1 MRKLKTHIL
10 TALATA
16 FLLWPSAAWAQYNN
30 RTVPNLPQSD
40 LQRWHFGFI
49 LGIGF
54 GDFTTTASDYIDA
67 EGHHF
72 ASASNGLAPAFQVGM
87 IADLRLVDYLNLR
100 CTPILTLGE
109 RKVNYTTF
117 DASGNVVG
125 EQSTVSI
132 KPTTVEIPFYLK
144 YSAKRYGNFRPYVL
158 VGGGPMFNLNLNPE
172 EPILLNVFDV
182 QIGFGF
188 GFMFYTEYFR
198 FCPELKFCFGLLDQ
212 LNRNH
217 PEIEGTTNFVYTASV
232 DRLTERILTLSFNF
246 E

>member
-1 MRKLKTHIL
+1 MNKWEKHIML
-10 TALATA
+10 FVLAVV
-16 FLLWPSAAWAQYNN
+16 LLGASPACAQYNN
-30 RTVPNLPQSD
+30 RTITNLPQSD

-54 GDFTTTASDYIDA
+54 GDFTTKSSDYTDA
-67 EGHHF
+67 EGYHY
-72 ASASNGLAPAFQVGM
+72 ASASDGLMPAFQVGM

-100 CTPILTLGE
+100 CTPTLTLGE
-109 RKVNYTTF
+109 RNINYTTF
-117 DASGNVVG
+117 DPSGRVVG
-125 EQSTVSI
+125 ESSKVSI

-188 GFMFYTEYFR
+188 GFMFYNEYFR

-232 DRLTERILTLSFNF
+232 DRLTARILTLTFNF